1 MQSIKANTY
10 TGWCWFGA
18 SVSIAWWA
26 TISIFAS
33 MISRT
38 GKLQHLCMRR
48 WSRDCL
54 WLSRTLVEIEGLE
67 NIDRKHPQIFIA
79 NHNSL
84 HDILSLSAYMPVQFR
99 WVAKKSLFNVPFMG
113 WHMSRAGYVAIDRD
127 NPRLAATSII
137 EAASIIRQG
146 NNVIAFPEGTRSGTG
161 DLGGFQS
168 GVFALALRAAVAV
181 VPISIEG
188 SYRVIMPKTREVN
201 PGVIIRIKIGQ
212 PIDVGAYSRSDKRIL
227 MEKVRRIMEQ
237 NLAELRARRR
247 PNEELADPVFRWIYG
262 KKAAVIP

>member
-33 MISRT
+33 MVSRT

-127 NPRLAATSII
+127 NPRLAAKSII

-161 DLGGFQS
+161 I
-168 GVFALALRAAVAV
+168 AAPTRARAARAD
-181 VPISIEG
+181 S
-188 SYRVIMPKTREVN
+188 S
-201 PGVIIRIKIGQ
+201 
-212 PIDVGAYSRSDKRIL
+212 
-227 MEKVRRIMEQ
+227 
-237 NLAELRARRR
+237 EL
-247 PNEELADPVFRWIYG
+247 
-262 KKAAVIP
+262 